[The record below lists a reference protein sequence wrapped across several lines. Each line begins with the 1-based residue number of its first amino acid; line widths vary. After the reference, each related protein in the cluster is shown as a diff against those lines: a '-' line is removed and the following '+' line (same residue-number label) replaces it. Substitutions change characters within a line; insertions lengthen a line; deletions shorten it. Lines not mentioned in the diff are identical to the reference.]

1 MLNIN
6 PEKRPKISEILDHPF
21 FKEQNRKP
29 FETGYYSKMKSMS
42 QIKKEIERS
51 TINKSMPDIKMN
63 MTMSSS
69 PPICFREGLEPKV
82 KLPKLKIHLKRSTN
96 NIFKFI
102 KNSSMEEI
110 INEHGNKLNSSIACD
125 EIDQFNQKYYP
136 RRNDSRLKP
145 AIVSNNS
152 RNSNCSIWSNIIK
165 KYRPA
170 SKFSF
175 PKICI
180 YRNIQHNK
188 KPNG

>member
-29 FETGYYSKMKSMS
+29 FEVGYYSKMKSMS

-51 TINKSMPDIKMN
+51 AINKSMSDIKMN

-69 PPICFREGLEPKV
+69 PPICSPEDLEPKV
-82 KLPKLKIHLKRSTN
+82 KLPKLKLSLKKSSN
-96 NIFKFI
+96 NIFKFT

-110 INEHGNKLNSSIACD
+110 IYKYGNKLNSSIASD
-125 EIDQFNQKYYP
+125 EIDQFNQKYFP
-136 RRNDSRLKP
+136 RKYDSRLEP
-145 AIVSNNS
+145 AIVSNKS

-165 KYRPA
+165 KYKPD
-170 SKFSF
+170 SKFNFS
-175 PKICI
+175 KIYI
-180 YRNIQHNK
+180 YRNIQHNTK
-188 KPNG
+188 SNR